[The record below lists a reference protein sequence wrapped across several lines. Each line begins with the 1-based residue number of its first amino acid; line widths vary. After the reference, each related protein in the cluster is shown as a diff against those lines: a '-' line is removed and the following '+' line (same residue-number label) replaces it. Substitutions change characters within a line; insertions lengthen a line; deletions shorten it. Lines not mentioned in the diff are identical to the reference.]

1 MLGRL
6 TTRNLGNTSRSQ
18 SDGELTSNFSPTLT
32 SRTIRKAKNRSGGL
46 PTYVDVSEN
55 YFEKSN
61 YSYYHHKQERSTS
74 DVAFSWAIYI
84 ICALLITAFFSYV
97 HLYRSVQTLDE
108 RTHVPA
114 VILEPHCDQIV
125 LYRIL
130 GNDLPPR
137 HKQGQ
142 TLSNLRFILEHEP
155 SFPKTKKYWI
165 LNRMVDPANEA
176 AIIKLLKKHQQDY
189 VRIPFEAD
197 EYLRQDFRLEDFPE
211 PDFFHSDE
219 YARFSKVAKL
229 RTIDYTYHEKN
240 LYAMNNN
247 GGRNAV
253 LAHAKRIPEARWIMP
268 FDGNCFITAKAFQD
282 IQIHLEQYGNEYK
295 YFVVPMARLLNN
307 TELLANPDERPKT
320 PEEPQVMFRYDAEE
334 VYNLNMRY
342 GRRSKL
348 ELLWR
353 IGALENRRSLNK
365 PVVPWEAV
373 ERPYSKDKGNFM
385 TVGWVFRLFSG
396 QAQQEENKKEATSI
410 RAFNRLL
417 GIQDFLDGLDEK
429 LARKTF
435 RQENL
440 FLYDE
445 QALTEARFSY
455 WGGDAEVTR
464 VVDELNG
471 VAEGIL
477 EVVSIGYEV
486 DKSVTVHG
494 GLGESPENIKKH
506 GHFLKAPFMDQAN
519 KPLPSMEAPPARINE
534 INLGYLFQ
542 NVTTLT
548 LAHFFTRNPNYGL
561 WAANMIRVHFLN
573 EYAINNQD
581 DYHGSKSVPDEGQ
594 HLEFLSDQGYSF
606 PSLNRVPR
614 IIPKY
619 SNWPVPIP
627 ADFTTTDISYFLDA
641 IRLLRRGQYLTHKEY
656 VDLQSIMT
664 DFLEYLVN
672 SPSGIKLAQAPD
684 HRAVLYDLQVA
695 ALATFTDDLRLYL
708 RIVNRCRMRI
718 GKHFLP
724 NGQQP
729 YQTAYAN
736 AKLESVLPPNS
747 TESPLYQRAH
757 LHYTTLNLQYWT
769 LLSRAIQ
776 NTGVG
781 RDVWHYTAKDGG
793 RLSRAVISHT
803 GQNFDILDSNPV
815 ARRRLI
821 PLLHMAQAAHIK
833 SDAARGIRHD
843 WGDDHDYFER
853 FQRAVKNKWGCC
865 LLEGREAAEAE
876 ARWSSSLS
884 SRLVWN
890 NGNSGD
896 VRQEAIGV
904 ANVENEGVD
913 EAAVSALWNYI
924 GGRPDAIGSGI
935 PPYWMLGIA

>member
-1 MLGRL
+1 MFARI
-6 TTRNLGNTSRSQ
+6 TARNLSRSQ
-18 SDGELTSNFSPTLT
+18 SDGELASSFAPSLT
-32 SRTIRKAKNRSGGL
+32 SRMIRKSKDRSSGL
-46 PTYVDVSEN
+46 PTYVDVTEP
-55 YFEKSN
+55 YFKSTAS
-61 YSYYHHKQERSTS
+61 YPYYHNKKLERSTA
-74 DVAFSWAIYI
+74 DILIRWTIYI
-84 ICALLITAFFSYV
+84 ICAMLLAAFFSYL
-97 HLYRSVQTLDE
+97 HIYRNVQNLDNK
-108 RTHVPA
+108 TNAPA
-114 VILEPHCDQIV
+114 VIHRDQIV

-176 AIIKLLKKHQQDY
+176 AIIKLLKKHNQDY
-189 VRIPFEAD
+189 VRIPFQAD

-211 PDFFHSDE
+211 ADFFHSEE

-240 LYAMNNN
+240 IYAMNNN
-247 GGRNAV
+247 GGRNAALEHGKKV
-253 LAHAKRIPEARWIMP
+253 PDALWIMP
-268 FDGNCFITAKAFQD
+268 FDGNCFITTKAFQE
-282 IQIHLEQYGNEYK
+282 IQTHLDQHGNDYK

-307 TELLANPDERPKT
+307 TELLTNMDERPNT

-353 IGALENRRSLNK
+353 IGALENRRAQNK
-365 PVVPWEAV
+365 PLVPWEAT

-396 QAQQEENKKEATSI
+396 QTQQEESKKEATSI

-455 WGGDAEVTR
+455 WGGDAEVIR

-471 VAEGIL
+471 VAQGIL
-477 EVVSIGYEV
+477 EVVSEGYED
-486 DKSVTVHG
+486 DKSITVHG
-494 GLGESPENIKKH
+494 ALDESEQGSKQH
-506 GHFLKAPFMDQAN
+506 GHVLKAPFMEKAN
-519 KPLPSMEAPPARINE
+519 RPLSSMEAPPARINDVD
-534 INLGYLFQ
+534 LGHLFK

-548 LAHFFTRNPNYGL
+548 LAHFFTRNPNYGR
-561 WAANMIRVHFLN
+561 WAANMVRVHFLN

-581 DYHGSKSVPDEGQ
+581 DYHDSKAVPEEEQ
-594 HLEFLSDQGYSF
+594 HYEFLSDQGYSF

-627 ADFTTTDISYFLDA
+627 ENLSTTDIAYFLDA

-656 VDLQSIMT
+656 VDLQSIMA

-672 SPSGIKLAQAPD
+672 SPSGILLAKAPD

-729 YQTAYAN
+729 YQTTYAN
-736 AKLESVLPPNS
+736 SELASVLPLS
-747 TESPLYQRAH
+747 IESSQYQRTH
-757 LHYTTLNLQYWT
+757 FHYTTLNLQYWT

-781 RDVWHYTAKDGG
+781 RDVWHYTSKDGG
-793 RLSRAVISHT
+793 RLSRAVISHI
-803 GQNFDILDSNPV
+803 GQYFGLLDTNPV

-853 FQRAVKNKWGCC
+853 FERAVKNKWGCC
-865 LLEGREAAEAE
+865 LLEGREAEG
-876 ARWSSSLS
+876 RMSSSLS
-884 SRLVWN
+884 SRLLWN
-890 NGNSGD
+890 N
-896 VRQEAIGV
+896 
-904 ANVENEGVD
+904 ENEENIQEMIKED
-913 EAAVSALWNYI
+913 NKDDKMAVNIRSDVLE
-924 GGRPDAIGSGI
+924 SGI